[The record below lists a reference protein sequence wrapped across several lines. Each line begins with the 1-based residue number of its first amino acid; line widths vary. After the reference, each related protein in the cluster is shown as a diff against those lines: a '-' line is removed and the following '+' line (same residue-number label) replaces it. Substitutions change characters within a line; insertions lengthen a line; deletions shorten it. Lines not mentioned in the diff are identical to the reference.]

1 MIPELQ
7 RKILEKLSEGKKTR
21 GQLVIELDSRR
32 TTIYDNLA
40 QLYGRGYIKK
50 GRHKTGEVGNSY
62 SVWEITDE
70 GRAILNG

>member
-7 RKILEKLSEGKKTR
+7 RKILKKLSEGKKTR

-40 QLYGRGYIKK
+40 RLYDRGYIKK
-50 GRHKTGEVGNSY
+50 GRYNSGEVGNVY
-62 SVWEITDE
+62 TVWEITDE